1 MGFFILINLTPM
13 KKWILTLLVLLVMAG
28 LFLGWKFFGPAAS
41 QPTGRYLYIKTGAT
55 YEDVK
60 KELRDKKVLDNTW
73 WFDWLAKQ
81 MKYPTLV
88 KPGRY
93 DIAPCT
99 SIFQLVRMLRNGR
112 QSPVN
117 LVISRR
123 IRVREDFVNLING
136 KFEFSGK
143 DMESFL
149 TSNDS
154 LKKYN
159 LDTTGFTMA
168 IFPDTYQ
175 FFWNTS
181 PRKVFDRLFEES
193 SAYWTEERKA
203 KASAMGL
210 SPLQAHTLASIVEEE
225 TNYGPE
231 KSTIASVYL
240 NRIKQGIPLQA
251 DPTVKFALRD
261 FSLKRIYNKHLQA
274 ASPYNT
280 YRNKGLPPGP
290 ICNVQKSTLDA
301 VLDAPKTDYIY
312 FVAKSDFSGSHVFS
326 ADYDTH
332 MKLAREYQTA
342 LDSLMKAKQ
351 R

>member
-1 MGFFILINLTPM
+1 M
-13 KKWILTLLVLLVMAG
+13 KKWILSLLFLLLAAG
-28 LFLGWKFFGPAAS
+28 LFLGWKFLGPAAS
-41 QPTGRYLYIKTGAT
+41 QPAGRYLYIPTHAT
-55 YEDVK
+55 YPDVLK
-60 KELRDKKVLDNTW
+60 ALKEKKVLGQTF
-73 WFDWLAKQ
+73 WFDLLAKR
-81 MKYPTLV
+81 MNYPSMV

-93 DIAPCT
+93 DISPRT
-99 SIFQLVRMLRNGR
+99 SLFQLVRMLRNGR

-123 IRVREDFVNLING
+123 IRVREDLVNMVNG
-136 KFEFSGK
+136 KFEFTGK
-143 DMESFL
+143 EMEAFL
-149 TSNDS
+149 ASNDS

-159 LDTTGFTMA
+159 LDTAAFTLA

-175 FFWNTS
+175 FFWNTT
-181 PRKVFDRLFEES
+181 PGKVFDRLWEES
-193 SAYWTEERKA
+193 NDFWTEERKA
-203 KASAMGL
+203 KAREKGL
-210 SPLQAHTLASIVEEE
+210 TPLEAHTLASIVEEE
-225 TNYGPE
+225 TNFGPE

-240 NRIKQGIPLQA
+240 NRIQKGIPLQA

-261 FSLKRIYNKHLQA
+261 FSLKRIYNKHLQV

-290 ICNVQKSTLDA
+290 ICNVQKSTLEA

-332 MKLAREYQTA
+332 MKLAREYQSA